1 MLSFR
6 LSLTGWKTMADLTK
20 FKRRSSLGEPPPP
33 AEASANLDA
42 AETAPAPATPTAA
55 PVRRMTVVR
64 SVKPAAGEGSTRRDG
79 RSARR
84 SGRTLQFATRVSP
97 EFDDMLRGIA
107 ERDHKL
113 LVEVLEEALEAY
125 EQSRHRQSSR

>member
-1 MLSFR
+1 
-6 LSLTGWKTMADLTK
+6 MADLTK
-20 FKRRSSLGEPPPP
+20 LKRRNSLGAPPPLADASP
-33 AEASANLDA
+33 NLEAP
-42 AETAPAPATPTAA
+42 ETAPPTLPSVTPVARIEVVPPPDAA
-55 PVRRMTVVR
+55 VPGA
-64 SVKPAAGEGSTRRDG
+64 SPRRDG

-97 EFDDMLRGIA
+97 DFDTRLRSIA

-125 EQSRHRQSSR
+125 EQARQPRDFS

>member
-1 MLSFR
+1 
-6 LSLTGWKTMADLTK
+6 MADLTK
-20 FKRRSSLGEPPPP
+20 LKRRSSLGEPPPP

-42 AETAPAPATPTAA
+42 AETAPPPLTPSPP
-55 PVRRMTVVR
+55 PVRRMAVVR
-64 SVKPAAGEGSTRRDG
+64 PIKSGAGEGASPRRDG

-97 EFDDMLRGIA
+97 EFDDKLRAIA
-107 ERDHKL
+107 ERDRKL

-125 EQSRHRQSSR
+125 EQSRHRQSSS

>member
-1 MLSFR
+1 
-6 LSLTGWKTMADLTK
+6 
-20 FKRRSSLGEPPPP
+20 
-33 AEASANLDA
+33 
-42 AETAPAPATPTAA
+42 
-55 PVRRMTVVR
+55 MTVVR
-64 SVKPAAGEGSTRRDG
+64 SVKPGAGEGAIRRDG

-97 EFDDMLRGIA
+97 EFDDRLRAIA

-125 EQSRHRQSSR
+125 EQSRHRQSAR

>member
-1 MLSFR
+1 
-6 LSLTGWKTMADLTK
+6 MADLTK
-20 FKRRSSLGEPPPP
+20 LKRRSSLGAPPPLVEASPNLEAPETAPPP
-33 AEASANLDA
+33 A
-42 AETAPAPATPTAA
+42 P

-64 SVKPAAGEGSTRRDG
+64 PAAARAGEAIPRRDG

-97 EFDDMLRGIA
+97 EFDSRLRSIA
-107 ERDHKL
+107 ERDRRL

-125 EQSRHRQSSR
+125 ENSRKRKS